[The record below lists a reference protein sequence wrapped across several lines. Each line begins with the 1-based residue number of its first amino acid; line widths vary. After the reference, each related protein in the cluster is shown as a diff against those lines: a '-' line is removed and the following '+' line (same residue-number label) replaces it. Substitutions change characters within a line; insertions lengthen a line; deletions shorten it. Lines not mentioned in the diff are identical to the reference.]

1 MYVQRLVEKKEILC
15 LNWAKMKLILEIA
28 ITETHVLIK
37 GTFYDQVDGIAMG
50 PTLAPNLSD
59 LFMRHHEN
67 K

>member
-1 MYVQRLVEKKEILC
+1 
-15 LNWAKMKLILEIA
+15 MKLILEIA
-28 ITETHVLIK
+28 IIETHVLIK